1 MKLQIKIGVLAGAL
15 ALAAVPGTAVAGPHY
30 TPGPDY
36 KPAPPP
42 PPQHAKAYGKRC
54 QGKSKKHVKG
64 EKGTEFSRCVKAMA
78 RAATHPNMHP
88 RKACKGLSKKH
99 VKGEK
104 GTEFSRCVK
113 AVAHLRRDER
123 RAARKA
129 ANDSG
134 AANASSRPEGV
145 PKGKGPDGQGPDYTP
160 APPPPGPKAGLP
172 AQAKAYG
179 RYCQGKSKKHVK
191 GEKGTEF
198 SRCVKAMA
206 KATVNDATPR
216 EACKGL
222 SRKHVKGEKG
232 TEFSRCVKAVAQL
245 HKNHEDDAAV

>member
-1 MKLQIKIGVLAGAL
+1 MKLQIKIGVLVGAL
-15 ALAAVPGTAVAGPHY
+15 ALAALPATATAGPHY

-36 KPAPPP
+36 NPAPPP
-42 PPQHAKAYGKRC
+42 PPPHAKAYGKRC

-78 RAATHPNMHP
+78 RAANNPNMHP

-123 RAARKA
+123 RAAREA
-129 ANDSG
+129 AKVSG
-134 AANASSRPEGV
+134 AANVSGQPEGV
-145 PKGKGPDGQGPDYTP
+145 PKGKGPDYAP
-160 APPPPGPKAGLP
+160 APPPPPGPKAGLP

-179 RYCQGKSKKHVK
+179 RYCQGKSKQHVK

-206 KATVNDATPR
+206 KAAANDATPR

-222 SRKHVKGEKG
+222 SKKHVKGEKG
-232 TEFSRCVKAVAQL
+232 TEFSRCVKAAAQL
-245 HKNHEDDAAV
+245 HKDHEDDATV